1 MSDDSAGA
9 AAADPNA
16 PALYGPGV
24 TGESSSVGSNNS
36 GVVAPGSADVK
47 VGSSADTSAAY
58 ASADQGAP
66 GQDNNVSVLTPG
78 NFDVTLSGGNGR
90 FVIDYSQPS
99 PVDGSMSTGGNV
111 VHIEGGNNQ
120 FVVKFAP
127 GTSSG
132 DATDA
137 GGNSVIL
144 DGGNNQFVVAY
155 DYSAFTSG
163 TPSGNNVT
171 VDGGNNA
178 FVISYQGPNDG
189 AAATSSAV
197 NVGGDNN
204 KFVVAYGGP
213 AESGGDADAGGNPF
227 ASGGAAPSGAIA
239 GGGNPFA
246 SSADGNSS
254 GAASGAGI
262 SGGDSMSSTDMSSGG
277 ASSDLAASL
286 RQSPFGALLD
296 LPGVTPETIFGNI
309 NPDDYASLNSSGGG
323 NPFGNVA
330 PGSNPFTN
338 YPGQTGLFSAATS
351 GGASAGAPSDSNG
364 GSNPFAGGSF
374 GGAPAD
380 AGQSSDMSTN
390 DATGAAGGVVAG
402 AGDAG
407 SIDFSSMSSED
418 AASFL
423 EQSPFGP
430 LITQAGVDANDLLA
444 NLSGGNN
451 FSALIGL
458 GGANNPFGDTASGG
472 GSGGFPGSSEFAAG
486 ASAGSDYASATDI
499 TSDVYA
505 QIEADGGSA
514 TDMMIPTT

>member
-24 TGESSSVGSNNS
+24 TGQSSSVGSNNS

-78 NFDVTLSGGNGR
+78 SSDVTLSGGNGR

-171 VDGGNNA
+171 VGGGNNA

-189 AAATSSAV
+189 AASTSSAV

-213 AESGGDADAGGNPF
+213 AESSGEAGTDASPFAGG
-227 ASGGAAPSGAIA
+227 GAVA
-239 GGGNPFA
+239 GNGNPFA

-351 GGASAGAPSDSNG
+351 AGASGSTSGGAPGGSG
-364 GSNPFAGGSF
+364 GSNPFAGGSA

-380 AGQSSDMSTN
+380 AGQSSDMSSN
-390 DATGAAGGVVAG
+390 DAMGAAGGVVAG
-402 AGDAG
+402 AGGAG

-430 LITQAGVDANDLLA
+430 LITQAGVDANTLLA
-444 NLSGGNN
+444 SLSGGNN

-458 GGANNPFGDTASGG
+458 GGANNPFGDTASS
-472 GSGGFPGSSEFAAG
+472 GSSGFPGSSEFAAG

-499 TSDVYA
+499 TSGVYA